1 MAQQSIFSASRSVYW
16 PGEYAD
22 LVNMLKGLDANGSAA
37 HAPMYRYNTGPIVLA
52 AILGLSHQRE
62 KDVGPQRQEIS
73 TDTFE
78 AHRFG
83 SANLGSYLLLIPL
96 IGTGDIELLRP
107 EREDE
112 LIRKFE
118 RYAAGGL
125 EYLRGAMSRSSD
137 SSGQA
142 VIKAEINRAMAMQP
156 RLAGALEDDDLR
168 I

>member
-1 MAQQSIFSASRSVYW
+1 MAQQSIFSASRTVYW
-16 PGEYAD
+16 PSEYAD
-22 LVNMLKGLDANGSAA
+22 LVNMLKGQDSNNNGVY
-37 HAPMYRYNTGPIVLA
+37 APMYRYNTGAIIFA
-52 AILGLSHQRE
+52 AALGLTRQRE
-62 KDVGPQRQEIS
+62 RDIGPQRQEIS

-83 SANLGSYLLLIPL
+83 SASLASFLLLIPL
-96 IGTGDIELLRP
+96 IGTDDIELLRP

-125 EYLRGAMSRSSD
+125 EYLRGAMSHSSD
-137 SSGQA
+137 SSGQS
-142 VIKAEINRAMAMQP
+142 VIFSEVQHAMSV
-156 RLAGALEDDDLR
+156 LEEYLH

>member
-1 MAQQSIFSASRSVYW
+1 MAQQSLFGASRSVYW

-22 LVNMLKGLDANGSAA
+22 LVNMLKGQDAHGSAA
-37 HAPMYRYNTGPIVLA
+37 FAPMYRYNTGPIVLA
-52 AILGLSHQRE
+52 AILGLTHQRE
-62 KDVGPQRQEIS
+62 KEVGPQRQEIS

-83 SANLGSYLLLIPL
+83 NASLASYLFLIPL
-96 IGTGDIELLRP
+96 IGTGDVELLRP

-118 RYAAGGL
+118 RYVAGGF

-142 VIKAEINRAMAMQP
+142 VIKTEIQRALTTQP
-156 RLAGALEDDDLR
+156 RLAAALEEEELR